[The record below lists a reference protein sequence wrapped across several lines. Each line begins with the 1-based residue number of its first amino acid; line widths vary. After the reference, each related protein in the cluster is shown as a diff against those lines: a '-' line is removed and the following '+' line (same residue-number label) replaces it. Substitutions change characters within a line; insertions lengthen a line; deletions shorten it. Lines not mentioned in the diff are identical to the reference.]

1 MSDLLLDIADYER
14 KAADLLPPAYHAYVS
29 GGVGD
34 NLTMQG
40 NLAAFDSIRLL
51 PRVFRDV
58 SHISTRAVLMED
70 AYSFP
75 LLTAPAAMNKL
86 IHPDGELAIAR
97 ACKAMGV
104 GQVLSTMST
113 TAVEEVTAVG
123 HPVWFQ
129 LYLFRDRGLSE
140 RLIQRADAAGCKAL
154 VLTVDVPMIGLRANL
169 TRAGFSTPATLP
181 FPNLV
186 REGEAM
192 TEDLIRAVATNFDPG
207 LTWADIAWMRQRTR
221 LPIWVK
227 GILRPDDARRAV
239 DAGIDGIIV
248 SNHGGRQLDS
258 VVATIDALPAV
269 ADAVGSEVPLV
280 IDGGIRRGTDILKAL
295 ALGASAVLVGRPP
308 LWGLAV
314 DGEEGVK
321 GILEIYRKEFNNVMA
336 QCGCDKLDAIE
347 KDLLCYQ

>member
-14 KAADLLPPAYHAYVS
+14 KAADLLPAAYHAYVS

-40 NLAAFDSIRLL
+40 NLAAFDTIRLL

-58 SHISTRAVLMED
+58 SHISTRAILMEE

-86 IHPDGELAIAR
+86 FHPDGELAIAR
-97 ACKAMGV
+97 ACKAVGV

-113 TAVEEVTAVG
+113 TAVEEVTAMG

-129 LYLFRDRGLSE
+129 LYLFKDRDLSE
-140 RLIQRADAAGCKAL
+140 RLIQRAENAGCKAL

-169 TRAGFSTPATLP
+169 IKAGFSTPSTMP

-192 TEDLIRAVATNFDPG
+192 TEDLIRAVASNFDPG
-207 LTWADIAWMRQRTR
+207 LTWADIAWIRERTP

-227 GILRPDDARRAV
+227 GILRPDDALRAV

-258 VVATIDALPAV
+258 VIATIDALPAL
-269 ADAVGSEVPLV
+269 ANAVGSQVPLLL
-280 IDGGIRRGTDILKAL
+280 DGGIRRGTDILKAL
-295 ALGASAVLVGRPP
+295 ALGAKGVLVGRPP
-308 LWGLAV
+308 LWGLSV
-314 DGEEGVK
+314 NGEEGVK
-321 GILEIYRKEFNNVMA
+321 NVLKIYKEEFTNVMA
-336 QCGCDKLDAIE
+336 QCGCRSIADITQ
-347 KDLLCYQ
+347 DLVMR